1 MKKLLHIIHWIGF
14 LITCFMLIA
23 SALDKSRDEIIIHLT
38 ASMIP
43 ISLTWLIAYF
53 IGGPR
58 KFFPFLI
65 KNNTIKEKAPV
76 RRLFF
81 CSYIIKILQNIPS
94 TKGITFCISKT
105 NIIESINNKSFSS
118 TPHFY

>member
-23 SALDKSRDEIIIHLT
+23 SALDKSSDEIVIHLT

-43 ISLTWLIAYF
+43 ISLTWLIAHF

-58 KFFPFLI
+58 KFFPFF
-65 KNNTIKEKAPV
+65 NKE
-76 RRLFF
+76 
-81 CSYIIKILQNIPS
+81 
-94 TKGITFCISKT
+94 
-105 NIIESINNKSFSS
+105 
-118 TPHFY
+118 